1 MNSTRRAVQLPPMSA
16 RWILTILVAVAVIAS
31 IVIAVNRAGPDGATS
46 EAAAEAE
53 ANRLADVAIAEDQAP
68 HFASLPP
75 GSEPASALERAIAR
89 DVRQRIAGGQ
99 LTGPLQGV
107 TCSAAGTGRTG
118 LDPYSCTVHSA
129 GVAYPFRA
137 VVDERRQRLTWCKID
152 QPPVANTGPEI
163 QISANCRA

>member
-1 MNSTRRAVQLPPMSA
+1 MGEIIRGCECRIELAAGDLPVAQSGRDFAQQRGDRFVPERSA
-16 RWILTILVAVAVIAS
+16 Q
-31 IVIAVNRAGPDGATS
+31 P
-46 EAAAEAE
+46 AE

-163 QISANCRA
+163 QISAN